1 MGVALSARKS
11 CIIRIIFS
19 IRKNTINSV
28 TLRELLLQYYV
39 ISGSITPNHLAG
51 FDVTY
56 LKIMLAAFNGAGKS
70 KAQISREAGL
80 NDLTLRHYMRGD
92 YIVPAHRRKKL
103 DLVFGEPID
112 WPAYE
117 AEFAAAKAAKVPA
130 APPAPAPKVPEAPK
144 RPAKAPQ
151 APVRAPAPAPKTQK
165 PPVPPEKPPVRR
177 FFGIP
182 IIDDSNEATA

>member
-1 MGVALSARKS
+1 
-11 CIIRIIFS
+11 
-19 IRKNTINSV
+19 
-28 TLRELLLQYYV
+28 
-39 ISGSITPNHLAG
+39 
-51 FDVTY
+51 
-56 LKIMLAAFNGAGKS
+56 MLDAFNGAGKY
-70 KAQISREAGL
+70 KAQIAREAGID
-80 NDLTLRHYMRGD
+80 DLTLRHYLRGT

-103 DLVFGEPID
+103 DLVFGAPID
-112 WPAYE
+112 WQAYE

-130 APPAPAPKVPEAPK
+130 APPAPAPKVPDAPK

-151 APVRAPAPAPKTQK
+151 APIRAPAPAPAPKALK